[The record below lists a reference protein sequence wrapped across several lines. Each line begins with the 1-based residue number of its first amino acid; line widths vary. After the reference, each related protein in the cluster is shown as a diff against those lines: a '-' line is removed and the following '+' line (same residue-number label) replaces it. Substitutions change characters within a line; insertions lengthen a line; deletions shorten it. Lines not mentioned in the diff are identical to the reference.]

1 MKILLRLV
9 GIVVVLLVLV
19 GGGLQLA
26 SETGEVVTL
35 TTLDETGEPATT
47 RLWVVEIDG
56 YQYLR
61 SGDPGSGWY
70 QRILANPNVR
80 VERDGKEATYTAVPD
95 TSKVGEVNRL
105 MAEKYGFS
113 ETYIRT
119 ILGSREKS
127 IPIRLEP
134 VDAS

>member
-35 TTLDETGEPATT
+35 TTLDDAGEPATT

-61 SGDPGSGWY
+61 SGDAGSGWY
-70 QRILANPNVR
+70 QRLLANPNVT
-80 VERDGKEATYTAVPD
+80 VERNGQEADYTAVPD
-95 TSKVGEVNRL
+95 TTKVEEVNRL

-113 ETYIRT
+113 DTYIST
-119 ILGSREKS
+119 VLGDRSSS
-127 IPIRLEP
+127 IAIRLEP
-134 VDAS
+134 KEAS

>member
-35 TTLDETGEPATT
+35 TTLDDAGEPATT

-61 SGDPGSGWY
+61 SGDAGSGWY
-70 QRILANPNVR
+70 QRLLANPNVT
-80 VERDGKEATYTAVPD
+80 VERNGQEADYTAVPD
-95 TSKVGEVNRL
+95 TTKVEEVNRL

-113 ETYIRT
+113 DTYIST
-119 ILGSREKS
+119 VLGDRSSS
-127 IPIRLEP
+127 IAIRLEP
-134 VDAS
+134 KEAP

>member
-1 MKILLRLV
+1 MKILLRLL
-9 GIVVVLLVLV
+9 GVVVLLLVLV

-35 TTLDETGEPATT
+35 TTLDDAGEPATT

-61 SGDPGSGWY
+61 SGDAGSGWY
-70 QRILANPNVR
+70 QRLLANPNVT
-80 VERDGKEATYTAVPD
+80 VERNGQEADYTAVPD
-95 TSKVGEVNRL
+95 TTKVEEVNRL

-113 ETYIRT
+113 DTYIST
-119 ILGSREKS
+119 VLGDRSSS
-127 IPIRLEP
+127 IAIRLEP
-134 VDAS
+134 KEAP